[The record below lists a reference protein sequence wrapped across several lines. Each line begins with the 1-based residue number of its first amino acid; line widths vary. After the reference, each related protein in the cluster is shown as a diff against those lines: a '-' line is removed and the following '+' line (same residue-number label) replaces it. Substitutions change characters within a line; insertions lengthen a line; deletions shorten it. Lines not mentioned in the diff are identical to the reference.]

1 MLEAFWSTITVL
13 ESEQLRDI
21 RFSVG
26 NQAHVAEAHERILAA
41 CRARDGDA
49 AAAAMQEHMSGLES
63 LVRTHYQHL
72 LAHPTNVV
80 ARPGRT
86 VGQNT

>member
-1 MLEAFWSTITVL
+1 
-13 ESEQLRDI
+13 LRDI

-49 AAAAMQEHMSGLES
+49 AAAAMHQHVSGLES
-63 LVRTHYQHL
+63 LVRTHYQHML
-72 LAHPTNVV
+72 TDPTAVV
-80 ARPGRT
+80 ARPGRAL
-86 VGQNT
+86 GQST